1 MKKLHV
7 LLVVASITL
16 LVAGLLI
23 YRNYQ
28 ISESLGENSLIDA
41 RRELK
46 NNMLEQKK
54 LTREQNR
61 LTKMQMRQFNR
72 DKKQLEKQQ
81 RKLLKQESALTKDV
95 EESDTQPDNT
105 YSSLSDE

>member
-1 MKKLHV
+1 MKKSHILI
-7 LLVVASITL
+7 LISVVTL

-28 ISESLGENSLIDA
+28 ISESLGENSVIDA
-41 RRELK
+41 KRELK
-46 NNMLEQKK
+46 NTMQEQKK

-72 DKKQLEKQQ
+72 DKKQLERQQ
-81 RKLLKQESALTKDV
+81 RKLLKQENALTKDV
-95 EESDTQPDNT
+95 EESDTQPDNA
-105 YSSLSDE
+105 YSSLSNE